1 MLNQLPIY
9 MIQCLLITIIAEC
22 IIARIFKIEI
32 KDLIIVLLVNVLTNP
47 LLVSIS
53 FSTGIFFGNIYR
65 IIVTI
70 ILEILVVFTEG
81 FIYKKILFEKK
92 FNPYTLSLILNISSY
107 IVGWIINYIFYW
119 RRSLWTKKH

>member
-107 IVGWIINYIFYW
+107 IVGWIINYIFY
-119 RRSLWTKKH
+119 